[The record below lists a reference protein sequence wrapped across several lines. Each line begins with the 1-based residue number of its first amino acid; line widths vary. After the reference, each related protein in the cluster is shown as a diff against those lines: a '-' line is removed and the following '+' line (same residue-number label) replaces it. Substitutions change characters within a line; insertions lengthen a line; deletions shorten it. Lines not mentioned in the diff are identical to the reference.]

1 MKNKN
6 KNRDLQK
13 RKKHWEG
20 QRRCHEMQ
28 NKTQIGAK
36 KKPRTIIVKGQ
47 LSFPILPKEFQKTNP
62 KEPCSL
68 GLA

>member
-28 NKTQIGAK
+28 NKTQIGEK
-36 KKPRTIIVKGQ
+36 TN
-47 LSFPILPKEFQKTNP
+47 PKEFQK
-62 KEPCSL
+62 EPCNL